1 MFQVGDNI
9 ICGNSGVCTVE
20 EIGKLN
26 IGAAPRDRLYYTL
39 KPVYET
45 GGKIFIPVDNDKV
58 VLRFVLSRDQVTQL
72 LNNIPQIEQLWIA
85 DEKKREQE
93 YKSAV
98 NSCDCSRLIQIIK
111 TLYFRKRERIQSGKK
126 MTAVDDRY
134 FRIAEDRLYEE
145 LALALGISKSE
156 VEDYIRQYIEK
167 CDALDQHHMDDP
179 FGFAGYES

>member
-9 ICGNSGVCTVE
+9 VCGNSGVCTVE
-20 EIGKLN
+20 EIGTLN

-45 GGKIFIPVDNDKV
+45 GGKIFVPVDNDKV
-58 VLRFVLSRDQVTQL
+58 VLRVILSKDQVTQL
-72 LNNIPQIEQLWIA
+72 LNNIQQIEQLWIP

-126 MTAVDDRY
+126 VTAVDDRY

-145 LALALGISKSE
+145 MALALGISKSE
-156 VEDYIRQYIEK
+156 VEEYIRRYIDK
-167 CDALDQHHMDDP
+167 CDEADRHHMDDM
-179 FGFAGYES
+179 FDSSRYAN